1 MMTFLNLTPPLIP
14 GEVGILKAINGWHS
28 PIADAFM
35 YMISNTGAWI
45 PVVAVLLYYL
55 FSRKP
60 WQEAVL
66 FILSVGLCILICDR
80 LSAGF
85 AKPFFARPR
94 PTHLEG
100 LGEYLHIVF
109 GYKGA
114 AYGFFSGHASNFIAV
129 AMLMSRTIRDRLTS
143 FLIFGIVLLVAY
155 SRMYLGVHFLSDI
168 LMGFVV
174 GLSAGYFVSLLHQ
187 VLRRRF
193 SPSGYRPSK
202 EVFAAQLG
210 VWRLAL
216 MLFLPVLLAYSWQV
230 ARILKMVGAY

>member
-1 MMTFLNLTPPLIP
+1 MIFLNLTPPLIP

-55 FSRKP
+55 FYRKP

-66 FILSVGLCILICDR
+66 FILCVGLCILICDR

-85 AKPFFARPR
+85 SKPFFARPR

-100 LGEYLHIVF
+100 LGDLLHIVF

-143 FLIFGIVLLVAY
+143 FLIFGVVFIVAY

-168 LMGFVV
+168 LVGFAV
-174 GLSAGYFVSLLHQ
+174 GLSTGYLISLLHQ
-187 VLRRRF
+187 RLRQRL
-193 SPSGYRPSK
+193 SPLGHRPSR
-202 EVFAAQLG
+202 EVFAP
-210 VWRLAL
+210 RLAAWQFTL
-216 MLFLPVLLAYSWQV
+216 VVFLPVLLAYSWQV
-230 ARILKMVGAY
+230 ARILKMVGTY